1 MKIRV
6 RFAPSPT
13 GPLHIGGLR
22 TALFNYLIAK
32 KSGGK
37 FILRIEDTDSK
48 RTVDGAE
55 KHIIDSLEW
64 LGLDFDEGPIRQS
77 NRSKL
82 YKKQVDK
89 LLKQGNAY
97 YAFDSQ
103 EDLDGAREAGG
114 KDFKYNVKT
123 RMGLNNSFTVS
134 EQEIKKRVKV
144 INDPAAIRNVSEKL
158 FSTKY
163 QKFMPDTIFSQNIDE
178 IRKFFKKHKKVIV
191 KPINSYSGNNIHLF
205 TKFNL
210 KFFQKFIKK
219 HNHIMCQKYLPKIK
233 EGDKRV
239 FLINGKVRGAISRI
253 PKKGSFLSNL
263 SKGAKP
269 INVKLTNKEMKI
281 SKLISKDLKKDKIF
295 FAGIDFIDEQLN
307 GDINVTS
314 PTGLKTFYDLSKIN
328 LASTFW
334 KELKA

>member
-1 MKIRV
+1 MTNKIV
-6 RFAPSPT
+6 AIQGNHPSKLNPRSDT
-13 GPLHIGGLR
+13 SVFLAHEIQKK
-22 TALFNYLIAK
+22 NYKIFYYDPKDLSIINFKVIAK
-32 KSGGK
+32 GFFVTFDYRKERFFK
-37 FILRIEDTDSK
+37 ILK
-48 RTVDGAE
+48 
-55 KHIIDSLEW
+55 KQKLE
-64 LGLDFDEGPIRQS
+64 LIKCKYLLIRQDPPFNLEYICS
-77 NRSKL
+77 TL
-82 YKKQVDK
+82 ILDK
-89 LLKQGNAY
+89 
-97 YAFDSQ
+97 
-103 EDLDGAREAGG
+103 
-114 KDFKYNVKT
+114 
-123 RMGLNNSFTVS
+123 
-134 EQEIKKRVKV
+134 IKKRVKV

-191 KPINSYSGNNIHLF
+191 KPINSYSGNNIYLL

-239 FLINGKVRGAISRI
+239 FLINGKVCGAISRI

-269 INVKLTNKEMKI
+269 INIKLTNKEMKI
-281 SKLISKDLKKDKIF
+281 SKLISKDLKKHKIF

>member
-1 MKIRV
+1 MTNKIIPIQGNHP
-6 RFAPSPT
+6 AKLN
-13 GPLHIGGLR
+13 PLTDTSIFLAHEIQKK
-22 TALFNYLIAK
+22 NYKIFYYDPKDLSIINFKVIAK
-32 KSGGK
+32 GFFIK
-37 FILRIEDTDSK
+37 FDYRKKKFFKILK
-48 RTVDGAE
+48 
-55 KHIIDSLEW
+55 KQKLE
-64 LGLDFDEGPIRQS
+64 LIKCKYLLIRQDPPFNLEYICS
-77 NRSKL
+77 TL
-82 YKKQVDK
+82 ILDK
-89 LLKQGNAY
+89 
-97 YAFDSQ
+97 
-103 EDLDGAREAGG
+103 
-114 KDFKYNVKT
+114 
-123 RMGLNNSFTVS
+123 
-134 EQEIKKRVKV
+134 IKKRVKV

-219 HNHIMCQKYLPKIK
+219 HDHIMCQKYLPKIK

-239 FLINGKVRGAISRI
+239 FLINGKVCGAISRI

-269 INVKLTNKEMKI
+269 INVKLTDKEMKI

>member
-1 MKIRV
+1 MTNKIIAIQGNHPSKLNPWTDTSIFLAHEIQKKNYKIFYYDPKDLSIINFKV
-6 RFAPSPT
+6 VAEGFFIKFDYKKKRFFEI
-13 GPLHIGGLR
+13 LKKQKLELIKCK
-22 TALFNYLIAK
+22 YL
-32 KSGGK
+32 
-37 FILRIEDTDSK
+37 L
-48 RTVDGAE
+48 
-55 KHIIDSLEW
+55 
-64 LGLDFDEGPIRQS
+64 IRQDPPFNLEYICS
-77 NRSKL
+77 TL
-82 YKKQVDK
+82 ILDK
-89 LLKQGNAY
+89 
-97 YAFDSQ
+97 
-103 EDLDGAREAGG
+103 
-114 KDFKYNVKT
+114 
-123 RMGLNNSFTVS
+123 
-134 EQEIKKRVKV
+134 IKKRVKV

-191 KPINSYSGNNIHLF
+191 KPINSYSGNNIYLL

-239 FLINGKVRGAISRI
+239 FLINGKVCGAISRI

-269 INVKLTNKEMKI
+269 INIKLTNKEMKI

-334 KELKA
+334 KELKAWKILQTNKRDRY

>member
-1 MKIRV
+1 MTNKI
-6 RFAPSPT
+6 
-13 GPLHIGGLR
+13 
-22 TALFNYLIAK
+22 IAIQ
-32 KSGGK
+32 GN
-37 FILRIEDTDSK
+37 
-48 RTVDGAE
+48 
-55 KHIIDSLEW
+55 H
-64 LGLDFDEGPIRQS
+64 P
-77 NRSKL
+77 SKL
-82 YKKQVDK
+82 NPLTDTSIFLAHEIQKKNYKIFYYDPKDLSIINFKVVAEGFFIKFDYKKKRFFEILKKQKLELIKCKYLLVRQDPPFNLEYICSTLILDK
-89 LLKQGNAY
+89 
-97 YAFDSQ
+97 
-103 EDLDGAREAGG
+103 
-114 KDFKYNVKT
+114 
-123 RMGLNNSFTVS
+123 
-134 EQEIKKRVKV
+134 IKKRVKV

-191 KPINSYSGNNIHLF
+191 KPINSYSGNNIHLL

-219 HNHIMCQKYLPKIK
+219 HDHIMCQKYLPKIK

-239 FLINGKVRGAISRI
+239 FLINGKVCGAISRI